1 MPKVSIVVPLFNEE
15 ETLPKL
21 INRLNEVID
30 KMPFSIEVVLVDDGS
45 QDGTPK
51 LMEKVSLED
60 EKFKSIFLSRNY
72 GHQSAITAGLLNT
85 DAEEAVM
92 IIDADLQDPPE
103 LVEQFY
109 DYYKQ
114 GYDVIYTIR
123 KKRKEELIKRLAY
136 WLYYRISRSISNYK
150 IPLDSGDF
158 SLISRR
164 VVEILNKMPEENR
177 YIRGMR
183 SWVGFRQ
190 IGIEYERDVRVAGD
204 TKYSLRKLLDLA
216 FMGIL
221 NFSTFPIRFI
231 SFLGICSISIS
242 LIYLSYTLVQRL
254 FFDSVPKG
262 FTALLFII
270 VLFSGVQLLS
280 LGVIG
285 EYIIRIF
292 FQVKDRPLFIVKSK
306 ITNKKYVDG

>member
-190 IGIEYERDVRVAGD
+190 IGIEYERDARVAGD

>member
-1 MPKVSIVVPLFNEE
+1 MPQVSIVIPLFNEE
-15 ETLPKL
+15 KILPSL
-21 INRLNEVID
+21 INRLSGLIEN
-30 KMPFSIEVVLVDDGS
+30 MPFSIEIVLVDDGS
-45 QDGTPK
+45 QDETPQI
-51 LMEKVSLED
+51 MRKVSLEN

-72 GHQSAITAGLLNT
+72 GHQIAITAGLANVS
-85 DAEEAVM
+85 AAEAVM

-103 LVEQFY
+103 LIEKFY

-114 GYDVIYTIR
+114 GYDVVYTIR

-136 WLYYRISRSISNYK
+136 WLYYRIFGSISNFE

-158 SLISRR
+158 CLVSRR
-164 VVEILNKMPEENR
+164 VVDILNEMPEENR

-183 SWVGFRQ
+183 SWIGFRQ
-190 IGIEYERDVRVAGD
+190 IGIEYERDARTAGD

-216 FMGIL
+216 FTGIL
-221 NFSTFPIRFI
+221 NFSTFPIRLI
-231 SFLGICSISIS
+231 TFLGICTTSIS
-242 LIYLSYTLVQRL
+242 LIFLSYTLVQRV
-254 FFDSVPKG
+254 FFDNVPKG

-292 FQVKDRPLFIVKSK
+292 FQVKNRPLFIVKNK
-306 ITNKKYVDG
+306 IIDKKHMDG

>member
-21 INRLNEVID
+21 IKRLNVLID
-30 KMPFSIEVVLVDDGS
+30 KMPFSIEVVFVDDGS

-72 GHQSAITAGLLNT
+72 GHQSAITAGLQNT

-136 WLYYRISRSISNYK
+136 WLYYRIFSSISNYK

-164 VVEILNKMPEENR
+164 VVNILNEMPEENR

-204 TKYSLRKLLDLA
+204 TKYSLRKLLELA
-216 FMGIL
+216 FTGIL

-254 FFDSVPKG
+254 FFDNVPQG

-292 FQVKDRPLFIVKSK
+292 FAVKDRPLFIVKSK